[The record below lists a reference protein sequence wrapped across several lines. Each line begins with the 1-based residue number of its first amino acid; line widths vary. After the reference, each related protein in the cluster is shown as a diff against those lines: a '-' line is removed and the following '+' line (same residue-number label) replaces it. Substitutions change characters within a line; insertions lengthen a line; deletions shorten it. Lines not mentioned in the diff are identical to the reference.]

1 MDHSLKAAEGQ
12 SKMESI
18 SACIAYVTAAMSRMT
33 AVFPVLTE
41 PSGLWGGL
49 AGDVAWLGRVRN

>member
-12 SKMESI
+12 PEMESI

-33 AVFPVLTE
+33 AVFPVLTK
-41 PSGLWGGL
+41 PSGLWSEL
-49 AGDVAWLGRVRN
+49 AGDVA